1 MIPGKNCATTIVVG
15 VLLLFGAMTLNAQ
28 DLRVGMTGRDGGEVF
43 TLRHVAIVSSLPRK
57 VSYVLGDKP
66 LLPRRGAK
74 LVVAYVDFLN
84 DRKESV
90 DIYCDF
96 HLGTALYDS
105 DGRKFDHVRSLYEI
119 VGNTGCNERIQPGF
133 GSSEA
138 IAFEIPE
145 GATPVAVVFWDPQ
158 EADDP
163 MGKISL
169 VRFTLALADFNRTS
183 PK

>member
-1 MIPGKNCATTIVVG
+1 MALP
-15 VLLLFGAMTLNAQ
+15 FGLGA
-28 DLRVGMTGRDGGEVF
+28 LRVMGRPARGG
-43 TLRHVAIVSSLPRK
+43 SLI
-57 VSYVLGDKP
+57 L
-66 LLPRRGAK
+66 
-74 LVVAYVDFLN
+74 
-84 DRKESV
+84 
-90 DIYCDF
+90 
-96 HLGTALYDS
+96 
-105 DGRKFDHVRSLYEI
+105 
-119 VGNTGCNERIQPGF
+119 GNTGCNERIQPGF

-169 VRFTLALADFNRTS
+169 VRFTLAVADFNRTS

>member
-28 DLRVGMTGRDGGEVF
+28 DLRVGMTG
-43 TLRHVAIVSSLPRK
+43 S
-57 VSYVLGDKP
+57 
-66 LLPRRGAK
+66 K
-74 LVVAYVDFLN
+74 LVLAYVDFLN

-169 VRFTLALADFNRTS
+169 VRFTLAVADFNRTS

>member
-1 MIPGKNCATTIVVG
+1 VIPGESCATTIVVG
-15 VLLLFGAMTLNAQ
+15 VLLFCGAMTLDAQ

-43 TLRHVAIVSSLPRK
+43 TLRHVALVSSLPRK

-66 LLPRRGAK
+66 LLPRPRAK

-84 DRKESV
+84 DRKASV
-90 DIYCDF
+90 DIYCAF
-96 HLGTALYDS
+96 HLGSALYDS
-105 DGRKFDHVRSLYEI
+105 DGRRFDHVPSLYEI

-145 GATPVAVVFWDPQ
+145 GATPVTVVFWDPQ
-158 EADDP
+158 EADDAL
-163 MGKISL
+163 GKISV
-169 VRFTLALADFNRTS
+169 VRFTLVAADFNRTS

>member
-1 MIPGKNCATTIVVG
+1 MIPGKSCATTIVVG
-15 VLLLFGAMTLNAQ
+15 VLVFCGAMTLNAQ
-28 DLRVGMTGRDGGEVF
+28 DLRVGRTGRDGGEVF

-57 VSYVLGDKP
+57 VSYVLGDEP
-66 LLPRRGAK
+66 LFPRRGGK

-105 DGRKFDHVRSLYEI
+105 DGRRFDHVPALYEI

-138 IAFEIPE
+138 IAFEIPA

-158 EADDP
+158 EADDA

-169 VRFTLALADFNRTS
+169 VRFTLVAADFNRTS